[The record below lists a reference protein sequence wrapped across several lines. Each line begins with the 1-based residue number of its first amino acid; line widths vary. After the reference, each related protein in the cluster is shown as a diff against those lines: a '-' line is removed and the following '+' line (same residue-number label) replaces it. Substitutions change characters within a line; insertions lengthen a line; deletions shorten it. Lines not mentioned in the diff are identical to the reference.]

1 MAKRIQWRCPSNKH
15 SGTRLLQSP
24 VNRPW
29 GAGNE
34 YSRLLCSPH
43 QTGWAG
49 RWSIPGAR
57 AGVDLISA
65 EQEVYA
71 KEPSLRSCG
80 PGPLC
85 TGQQCGDPQGLPR
98 LHQQACGPQHTVHTL
113 GWKGLGM
120 APCPRLLSLGVPI
133 LASSFPVT
141 SPSSRD
147 SFSRALWQD
156 LECVCVRAGGE
167 G

>member
-1 MAKRIQWRCPSNKH
+1 MQVRRQQ
-15 SGTRLLQSP
+15 LELDMEQ
-24 VNRPW
+24 
-29 GAGNE
+29 
-34 YSRLLCSPH
+34 
-43 QTGWAG
+43 QTG
-49 RWSIPGAR
+49 S
-57 AGVDLISA
+57 
-65 EQEVYA
+65 
-71 KEPSLRSCG
+71 KE
-80 PGPLC
+80 
-85 TGQQCGDPQGLPR
+85 D
-98 LHQQACGPQHTVHTL
+98 QHTVHTL